1 MAPKKRPA
9 AAMAVPAARRS
20 KPRSREVRPVEDGV
34 VPGGG
39 SAVSENPSTLEA
51 ALPSGGSA
59 VSENAS
65 TVERALVPGG
75 GSAVSENALEME
87 EAMPSGARTVKAK
100 ALPHRRKLVYK
111 EPEAAEALQP
121 EEQLELEEARTP
133 SVGAETLLLGGLSP
147 PLLPEGGTMTSPAD
161 NIPQDVGHGDKFEET
176 VGAIMNEAPN
186 TDLIAPSASINTK
199 QDPTSCKQPAAGLQ
213 REPACATATSNEKD
227 RFSAACVRKT

>member
-1 MAPKKRPA
+1 MDDGLVPVMPGIGS
-9 AAMAVPAARRS
+9 AVS
-20 KPRSREVRPVEDGV
+20 EKPSTLEGAL
-34 VPGGG
+34 VPGG
-39 SAVSENPSTLEA
+39 SAVSED
-51 ALPSGGSA
+51 
-59 VSENAS
+59 AS

-75 GSAVSENALEME
+75 GSAVSEKALEME
-87 EAMPSGARTVKAK
+87 EAMLSGARTVKAK
-100 ALPHRRKLVYK
+100 APPPRRKLVYK

-133 SVGAETLLLGGLSP
+133 SVEAETLVLGGLSP
-147 PLLPEGGTMTSPAD
+147 ALSEGATMTSPVD

-186 TDLIAPSASINTK
+186 TELIAPSASINTK
-199 QDPTSCKQPAAGLQ
+199 QDPTSCEQPTAGLQ